1 MLLCPREESNLHLRF
16 RKPPSYPLNDEGKL
30 CYDIIINLKNKYIMP
45 IKSPI
50 VEIAKTVCPAVIT
63 VIVSKDLPKAENFYS
78 FPYGDK
84 EYMMPKYEKGQKS
97 KIEKTKIGGGSGF
110 IVSENGYVLTSNHV
124 VSDTNADYTVIL
136 DPKHK
141 YPAKVLSRNPIND
154 TAVLK
159 IEGERFPYLEMA
171 DSGKIELGEEVVA
184 VGNALGEFTDTLSTG
199 IVSGLSRFITASGGI
214 ENQTQNLRGLI
225 QTDAAINP
233 GNSGGPLINM
243 DGLVIGINTAMI
255 AGAQNIGFAIPINYA
270 KKDLNEV
277 RKYGKI
283 IMPFLGIKYVLVSKE
298 MAEAN
303 KLPVNDGA
311 IVVRE
316 ALGEPPVVKGSAAD
330 LAGVKEWD
338 ILLEC
343 NGEKI
348 TSKNPLANIL
358 QKCKIGSKTPL
369 LVLRDGKKIE
379 LAVKLEEK
387 I

>member
-1 MLLCPREESNLHLRF
+1 MQ
-16 RKPPSYPLNDEGKL
+16 
-30 CYDIIINLKNKYIMP
+30 
-45 IKSPI
+45 KSPI
-50 VEIAKTVCPAVIT
+50 IEIAKKVCPAVIT

-78 FPYGDK
+78 FPFGDK
-84 EYMMPKYEKGQKS
+84 EYMMPKFEKGQKG

-110 IVSENGYVLTSNHV
+110 IVSENGYVMTSNHV
-124 VSDTNADYTVIL
+124 VSDLTADYTVIL

-159 IEGERFPYLEMA
+159 IEGERFPYLDMA

-184 VGNALGEFTDTLSTG
+184 VGNALGEFTDTLSAG
-199 IVSGLSRFITASGGI
+199 IVSGLSRFITAFGGV
-214 ENQTQNLRGLI
+214 ENQMQNLRGLI

-243 DGLVIGINTAMI
+243 DGKVIGINTAMI

-270 KKDLNEV
+270 KKDLEEV
-277 RKYGKI
+277 KKYGKI
-283 IMPFLGIKYVLVSKE
+283 IMPFLGVKYVLISKD

-316 ALGEPPVVKGSAAD
+316 ALGESPVVKGSAAD
-330 LAGVKEWD
+330 KAGVKEWD
-338 ILLEC
+338 IILEC

-358 QKCKIGSKTPL
+358 QKCKIGSQTTL
-369 LVLRDGKKIE
+369 LVLRDNKKIN
-379 LAVKLEEK
+379 LTVKLEEK

>member
-1 MLLCPREESNLHLRF
+1 M
-16 RKPPSYPLNDEGKL
+16 
-30 CYDIIINLKNKYIMP
+30 

-50 VEIAKTVCPAVIT
+50 IEIAKKVCPAVIT
-63 VIVSKDLPKAENFYS
+63 VIVSKDLPTAENFYS

-84 EYMMPKYEKGQKS
+84 EYMMPKMGKGQKG

-110 IVSENGYVLTSNHV
+110 IVSENGYVFTSNHV
-124 VSDTNADYTVIL
+124 VSDTLADYTVVL

-141 YPAKVLSRNPIND
+141 YPVKVLSRNPIND

-159 IEGERFPYLEMA
+159 IEGERFPFLEMA

-184 VGNALGEFTDTLSTG
+184 VGNALGEFTDTLSAG
-199 IVSGLSRFITASGGI
+199 IVSGLSRFITAFGGI

-243 DGLVIGINTAMI
+243 EGKVIGINTAMI

-270 KKDLNEV
+270 KKDLEEV
-277 RKYGKI
+277 KKYGKI
-283 IMPFLGIKYVLVSKE
+283 MMPFLGVKYVLVSKD

-311 IVVRE
+311 IIVRE

-338 ILLEC
+338 IILEC
-343 NGEKI
+343 NNEKI
-348 TSKNPLANIL
+348 TTKNPLANIL
-358 QKCKIGSKTPL
+358 QKCKIGGQTPL
-369 LVLRDGKKIE
+369 TILRNGKKIN
-379 LAVKLEEK
+379 LFVKLDEK

>member
-1 MLLCPREESNLHLRF
+1 
-16 RKPPSYPLNDEGKL
+16 
-30 CYDIIINLKNKYIMP
+30 MP
-45 IKSPI
+45 KSPI
-50 VEIAKTVCPAVIT
+50 IGIAKKVCPAVIT

-84 EYMMPKYEKGQKS
+84 EYVMPKTEKGQKS

-110 IVSENGYVLTSNHV
+110 IVSENGYVMTSNHV
-124 VSDTNADYTVIL
+124 VSDTSADYTVVL

-141 YPAKVLSRNPIND
+141 YPVKVLSRNPIND
-154 TAVLK
+154 TAILK

-184 VGNALGEFTDTLSTG
+184 VGNALGEFTDTLSAG
-199 IVSGLSRFITASGGI
+199 IVSGLSRFITAFGGI
-214 ENQTQNLRGLI
+214 ENQMQNLRGLI

-243 DGLVIGINTAMI
+243 EGKVIGINTAMI

-270 KKDLNEV
+270 RKDLDEV
-277 RKYGKI
+277 KKFGKI
-283 IMPFLGIKYVLVSKE
+283 MMPFLGIKYVLISKE

-316 ALGEPPVVKGSAAD
+316 ALGEPPVVQGSAAD
-330 LAGVKEWD
+330 KAGVKEWD
-338 ILLEC
+338 IILEC
-343 NGEKI
+343 DGEKI
-348 TSKNPLANIL
+348 TAKNPLANIL
-358 QKCKIGSKTPL
+358 QKCKIGGGTPL
-369 LVLRDGKKIE
+369 TILRDGAKIN
-379 LAVKLEEK
+379 LTVKLEEK